1 MAKATRRGFLG
12 AMAVAGGAAAGLAT
26 GESAANATTAGRS
39 SHGRSECAPPPNAA
53 TIKPDDPRYAEL
65 ITRGYNSRFLAQ
77 PESVRVVH
85 SAEQVVQVV
94 NEAVRA
100 GKKIVVR
107 SGGHCFENFV
117 DDPATSI
124 IIDVS
129 EMNDVYFDP
138 AHKAFAIEAG
148 ATLGQAYRS
157 LYLGWGVTIPA
168 GGCPSVGAGGHI
180 AGGGYGPQ
188 SRRHGLVIDHL
199 HGVEVVVV
207 DRSGR
212 ARIVVATREAR
223 DPNRDLWWAHAGGGG
238 GNFGIVTRYL
248 MRSPNA
254 RGNDP
259 ATLLPRPPAQQLVVS
274 ASWSWEN
281 MTEEALSRLADN
293 YARWQQQN
301 HADPAFESIDSSLTM
316 YHRSSGRIELFT
328 AMDGDVP
335 GADGILW
342 TLVQTVGE
350 GVGIEPTFDY
360 FSVAPWLRV
369 TLSYDSGA
377 GAYALRFKSKAGYL
391 RKPWTPA
398 QLKVV
403 YRYLTEGE
411 GDVGAS
417 VYLMSLGG
425 KINAVD
431 PAATANPHRTAPLIG
446 FFDVGWWDP
455 AEDDK
460 WLASIRDAY
469 REMHADTG
477 GVPVP
482 GEAYDGAYINYPD
495 NDLADPALN
504 TSGVPWHKLYYKDN
518 YPKLQ
523 QVKAKWDPR
532 NVFNHALS
540 VRLPGASD
548 TLPSPPPQTRPKNP
562 RKAETKKYPRRV
574 SPRHANNLRSLGR
587 PD

>member
-1 MAKATRRGFLG
+1 MAKATRRGFLEV
-12 AMAVAGGAAAGLAT
+12 MAVAGGAAVGLAAGDSEAGT
-26 GESAANATTAGRS
+26 AHAAS
-39 SHGRSECAPPPNAA
+39 PVCPPTPNAS
-53 TIKPDDPRYAEL
+53 TIGPDDPRYAEL
-65 ITRGYNSRFLAQ
+65 VTRGYNARFMAQ

-85 SAEQVVQVV
+85 SAQQIVQVV

-100 GKKIVVR
+100 NKKIVVR

-117 DDPATSI
+117 DDPSASI
-124 IIDVS
+124 IIDIS
-129 EMNDVYFDP
+129 EMNDVYFDNR
-138 AHKAFAIEAG
+138 HKAFAIEAG
-148 ATLGQAYRS
+148 ATLGKAYRS

-199 HGVEVVVV
+199 YGVEVVVV

-212 ARIVVATREAR
+212 ARIVVATRDAR

-248 MRSPNA
+248 MRSPSA
-254 RGNDP
+254 KGNDP
-259 ATLLPRPPAQQLVVS
+259 STLLPKPPARQFVVS

-281 MTEEALSRLADN
+281 MTEESLSRLADN

-301 HADPAFESIDSSLTM
+301 HAEPTFESIDSSLTM
-316 YHRSSGRIELFT
+316 YHRSSGKIELFLG
-328 AMDGDVP
+328 MDAAVP

-360 FSVAPWLRV
+360 FSAAPWMKV
-369 TLSYDSGA
+369 TLSYNSGA
-377 GAYALRFKSKAGYL
+377 GADALMFKSKAGYL
-391 RKPWTPA
+391 KKPWTPA
-398 QLKVV
+398 QLKVI
-403 YRYLTEGE
+403 YRFLTEGE

-431 PAATANPHRTAPLIG
+431 PAATANPHRSAPLIG
-446 FFDVGWWDP
+446 FFDIGWWDP
-455 AEDDK
+455 AEEEK
-460 WLASIRDAY
+460 WLTAIREVY
-469 REMHADTG
+469 REVHADTG

-523 QVKAKWDPR
+523 QIKAKWDPK

-540 VRLPGASD
+540 IRLPGASHS
-548 TLPSPPPQTRPKNP
+548 LPPQPRPDASRRSARTEP
-562 RKAETKKYPRRV
+562 KKYPARV
-574 SPRHANNLRSLGR
+574 SPRHVNNLRSLGQSG
-587 PD
+587 

>member
-1 MAKATRRGFLG
+1 MAKATRRGFLEV
-12 AMAVAGGAAAGLAT
+12 MAVAGGAAVGLAA
-26 GESAANATTAGRS
+26 GDSEAGVANAASPG
-39 SHGRSECAPPPNAA
+39 CPPTPDAS
-53 TIKPDDPRYAEL
+53 TIGPDDPRYAEL
-65 ITRGYNSRFLAQ
+65 VSRGYNARFMAQ

-85 SAEQVVQVV
+85 SAQQIVQVV

-100 GKKIVVR
+100 NKKIVVR

-117 DDPATSI
+117 DDPSVSI
-124 IIDVS
+124 IIDIS
-129 EMNDVYFDP
+129 EMNDVYFD
-138 AHKAFAIEAG
+138 ARHKAFAIEAG
-148 ATLGQAYRS
+148 ATLGKAYRS

-199 HGVEVVVV
+199 YGVEVVVV

-248 MRSPNA
+248 MRSPGA
-254 RGNDP
+254 TGNNP
-259 ATLLPRPPAQQLVVS
+259 ATLLPKPPAQQYVVS

-281 MTEEALSRLADN
+281 MTEESLSRLADN
-293 YARWQQQN
+293 YARWQHQN
-301 HADPAFESIDSSLTM
+301 HAEPAFASIDSSLTM
-316 YHRSSGRIELFT
+316 YHRSSGRIELFA

-350 GVGIEPTFDY
+350 GVGIEPVFDY
-360 FSVAPWLRV
+360 FSVAPWMKV

-377 GAYALRFKSKAGYL
+377 GAYALMFKSKAGYL
-391 RKPWTPA
+391 KKPWTPA
-398 QLKVV
+398 QLKVI
-403 YRYLTEGE
+403 YRFLTEGE

-446 FFDVGWWDP
+446 FFDIGWWDP
-455 AEDDK
+455 AEEEK
-460 WLASIRDAY
+460 WLTAIREAY
-469 REMHADTG
+469 REVHADTG

-482 GEAYDGAYINYPD
+482 GDAYDGAYINYPD
-495 NDLADPALN
+495 NDFADPALN

-518 YPKLQ
+518 YPRLQ

-540 VRLPGASD
+540 VRLPGASHS
-548 TLPSPPPQTRPKNP
+548 LPPQPRPDASRRSARTEP
-562 RKAETKKYPRRV
+562 KKYPARV
-574 SPRHANNLRSLGR
+574 SPRHANNLRSLGQ
-587 PD
+587 PG